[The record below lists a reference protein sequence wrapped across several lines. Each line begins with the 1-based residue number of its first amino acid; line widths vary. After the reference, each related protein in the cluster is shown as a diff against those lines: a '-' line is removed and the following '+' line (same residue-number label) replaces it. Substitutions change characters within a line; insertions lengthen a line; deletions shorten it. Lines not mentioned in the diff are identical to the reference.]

1 MYQLCVYCIATCTA
15 MVTPVPLTQKWG
27 DLPRFKAVD
36 RSTKATW
43 GLVQLRLFSTSSFL
57 LGALHLL
64 LRSGCTFSCLRTP
77 EREMSLRR

>member
-1 MYQLCVYCIATCTA
+1 MYEMYQLRVYCIATCTA
-15 MVTPVPLTQKWG
+15 VVTPVLLTQKWG

-64 LRSGCTFSCLRTP
+64 LCSGLYLQLSEDP
-77 EREMSLRR
+77 